1 MEKNAQISY
10 NTLIMVSA
18 IVREDNGT
26 IKLTVTIPWAEVKKT
41 REEVLSG
48 AQKSATVAG
57 FRKGK
62 APKKLVE
69 ENVNEAAVR
78 EDILKKL
85 LPNYYVKAVEEHKL
99 RPIMNPKVHVETL
112 ENDKDWQFEALTCE
126 LPEVTLGDYKKKVK
140 EITAKGKIVI
150 PGKEDEKKEPNFD
163 QIIAALLSE
172 SKVNIPNILVEQEA
186 DRLLAQTLDEVKRLG
201 LTLDQYMKST
211 GRTPETFR
219 EEYVKKA
226 EQDIKLEFVLQKV
239 ATDEKITVENKEI
252 EEAIQAAKNP
262 EERANL
268 QQNSYLLANILRQQ
282 KTLDFL
288 KNL

>member
-1 MEKNAQISY
+1 MTA
-10 NTLIMVSA
+10 A

-26 IKLTVTIPWAEVKKT
+26 IKLTVTIPWKEVEKT
-41 REEVLSG
+41 REEVLAG

-69 ENVNEAAVR
+69 ENVNETAVR

-99 RPIMNPKVHVETL
+99 RPIMNPKIHVDTIE
-112 ENDKDWQFEALTCE
+112 DKKDWQFTALTCE

-140 EITAKGKIVI
+140 DITAKSKIVI
-150 PGKEDEKKEPNFD
+150 PGKENDPSTSSGQGKNEPNFD
-163 QIIAALLSE
+163 QIIQALLSE
-172 SKVNIPNILVEQEA
+172 AKVTIPGILVEQEA

-219 EEYVKKA
+219 EEYMKKA
-226 EQDIKLEFVLQKV
+226 EQDITLEFVLQKV

-252 EEAIQAAKNP
+252 EEAIQAAKDP
-262 EERANL
+262 QERANL

>member
-1 MEKNAQISY
+1 M
-10 NTLIMVSA
+10 TSA

-26 IKLTVTIPWAEVKKT
+26 IKLTVTIPWKEIEKT
-41 REEVLSG
+41 RGEVLAS

-69 ENVNEAAVR
+69 KNVNETAVR

-85 LPNYYVKAVEEHKL
+85 LPNYYVQAVEEHKL
-99 RPIMNPKVHVETL
+99 RPIMNPKIHV
-112 ENDKDWQFEALTCE
+112 DSVDDKKDWQFTALTCE
-126 LPEVTLGDYKKKVK
+126 LPEVSLGEYKKKIKDV
-140 EITAKGKIVI
+140 TAKAKIVI
-150 PGKEDEKKEPNFD
+150 PGKENEKNEPNFD

-172 SKVNIPNILVEQEA
+172 AKVKIPSILIEQEA

-201 LTLDQYMKST
+201 LTLDQYMQST
-211 GRTPETFR
+211 GRTPDTFR
-219 EEYVKKA
+219 EEYMKKA
-226 EQDIKLEFVLQKV
+226 EQDITLEFVLQKI
-239 ATDEKITVENKEI
+239 AADEKITVENKEI

-262 EERANL
+262 AERANL